1 MIKTIQVIL
10 FCILIQSCG
19 VKSSVESQNK
29 NGYRIFKKEKFREY
43 VFFHG
48 KKDNDTLLFV
58 AKNEDINDCKKG
70 IKFIYTENLKT
81 VSMIKS
87 KTDTIVFNY
96 FMRTTNGLK
105 AMSGEYAPGD
115 PKKIYLDSY
124 WQYPYSFDC
133 NSINSLVY

>member
-1 MIKTIQVIL
+1 M
-10 FCILIQSCG
+10 
-19 VKSSVESQNK
+19 
-29 NGYRIFKKEKFREY
+29 
-43 VFFHG
+43 
-48 KKDNDTLLFV
+48 LFV
-58 AKNEDINDCKKG
+58 AKNEDIRDCKKV
-70 IKFIYTENLKT
+70 IKFIDTENLKT

-105 AMSGEYAPGD
+105 MTGGEYAPGD

-133 NSINSLVY
+133 NFVK